1 MKIRKV
7 SIDELAQEKVLEHG
21 LKIDEVEN
29 GILFGNPN
37 FSKDRYGRYLAIT
50 HHNLYITIVFEY
62 VNFCAYVITAY
73 PSSDWQIRK
82 YKRK

>member
-1 MKIRKV
+1 MKIHKV
-7 SIDELAQEKVLEHG
+7 LIEDLAQEKILEHG

-29 GILFGNPN
+29 GILFGNPK

-50 HHNLYITIVFEY
+50 HHNKYITVVFEY
-62 VNFCAYVITAY
+62 VNFNAYVITAY
-73 PSSDWQIRK
+73 ASSDWQVRK